1 MKIAVIGSGIS
12 GLSAAYFLSKKHK
25 VDLFEKEDRFG
36 GHSHTLDILTD
47 NQNKKKIRADI
58 GFIVFNKKTYPNLI
72 NFFDEIGVEIEKSN
86 MSLSFLVKE
95 KDLEYSGKGVR
106 GVFSYKKNLL
116 NPSFI
121 KMFYEIIK
129 FYNKSS
135 KLDDIDENLNLGS
148 FLQKEKMSD
157 FFINYH
163 ILPMVSAIWSMPPD
177 NAKNMPVKFFLK
189 FFQNHGLF
197 KFKDRPQWYT
207 VKNRS
212 IEYVNK
218 VIKKISGEHFKNYKI
233 NKVTRSDNAARVFY
247 GGESEY
253 FEYDKVVIATHA
265 DDALSII
272 DEPSNDEKDILSNFK
287 YKKNLA
293 VIHSDETVMPKKRIN
308 WSAWNTFV
316 SENNDSSVTYWLNLL
331 QNLNIK
337 KNIFLTLNPHF
348 NIDEKLVIDKIQ
360 FSHPYYDHDT
370 LKNQKKLDLLQN
382 KQNILFCGSYHGYG
396 FHEDGIKSTLNMLKF
411 IND

>member
-47 NQNKKKIRADI
+47 NQSKKKIRADI
-58 GFIVFNKKTYPNLI
+58 GFIVFNKQTYPNLI

-95 KDLEYSGKGVR
+95 KDLEYSGKGIR

-116 NPSFI
+116 NISFI

-135 KLDDIDENLNLGS
+135 KLDDIDENLNLGT

-177 NAKNMPVKFFLK
+177 NAKNMPIKFFLK

-265 DDALSII
+265 DEALSII
-272 DEPSNDEKDILSNFK
+272 DEPSYDEKDILSNFK

-293 VIHSDETVMPKKRIN
+293 VIHSDETVMPKK
-308 WSAWNTFV
+308 
-316 SENNDSSVTYWLNLL
+316 E
-331 QNLNIK
+331 
-337 KNIFLTLNPHF
+337 
-348 NIDEKLVIDKIQ
+348 
-360 FSHPYYDHDT
+360 
-370 LKNQKKLDLLQN
+370 
-382 KQNILFCGSYHGYG
+382 
-396 FHEDGIKSTLNMLKF
+396 
-411 IND
+411 

>member
-12 GLSAAYFLSKKHK
+12 GLSAAYYLSKKHK

-47 NQNKKKIRADI
+47 NQIKKKIRADI
-58 GFIVFNKKTYPNLI
+58 GFIVFNKQTYPNLI
-72 NFFDEIGVEIEKSN
+72 NFFNEIGVEIEKSN

-95 KDLEYSGKGVR
+95 KNLEYSGKGIR

-116 NPSFI
+116 NISFI

-177 NAKNMPVKFFLK
+177 NAKNMPIKFFLK

-197 KFKDRPQWYT
+197 KLKNRPQWYT

-212 IEYVNK
+212 IEYVNE

-233 NKVTRSDNAARVFY
+233 NKVTRSSNSARVFY

-265 DDALSII
+265 DEALSII
-272 DEPSNDEKDILSNFK
+272 DEPSNSEKSILSNFK

-293 VIHSDETVMPKKRIN
+293 VIHFDETVMPQKKIN

-331 QNLNIK
+331 QNLNIE

-348 NIDEKLVIDKIQ
+348 NIDEKLIVDKIQ

>member
-47 NQNKKKIRADI
+47 NQSKKKIRADI
-58 GFIVFNKKTYPNLI
+58 GFIVFNKQTYPNLI

-95 KDLEYSGKGVR
+95 KNLEYSGKGVR
-106 GVFSYKKNLL
+106 GIFSYKKNLL
-116 NPSFI
+116 NTSFI

-177 NAKNMPVKFFLK
+177 NAKNMPIKFFLK

-212 IEYVNK
+212 SEYVNK

-265 DDALSII
+265 DEALSII
-272 DEPSNDEKDILSNFK
+272 DVPSNNEKDILSNFK

-331 QNLNIK
+331 QNLDIE

-360 FSHPYYDHDT
+360 FSHPYYDHHT

>member
-36 GHSHTLDILTD
+36 GHSHTLDILID
-47 NQNKKKIRADI
+47 NQSKKKIRADI
-58 GFIVFNKKTYPNLI
+58 GFIVFNKHTYPNLI
-72 NFFDEIGVEIEKSN
+72 NFFNEIGVEIEKSN
-86 MSLSFLVKE
+86 MSLSFLVEE
-95 KDLEYSGKGVR
+95 KNLEYSGKGVR
-106 GVFSYKKNLL
+106 GLFSYKKNLFDL
-116 NPSFI
+116 NFL

-135 KLDDIDENLNLGS
+135 KLNDIDENLSLGT

-157 FFINYH
+157 FFVNYH

-177 NAKNMPVKFFLK
+177 NAKNMPIKFFLK

-197 KFKDRPQWYT
+197 KLNNRPQWYT

-212 IEYVNK
+212 IEYVNE

-233 NKVTRSDNAARVFY
+233 KKVTRSSNSARVFY

-265 DDALSII
+265 DEALSII
-272 DEPSNDEKDILSNFK
+272 DEPSDDEKSILSNFK

-293 VIHSDETVMPKKRIN
+293 VIHFDETVMPKKKIN

-331 QNLNIK
+331 QNLNIE

-348 NIDEKLVIDKIQ
+348 NIDEKLIVDKIQ